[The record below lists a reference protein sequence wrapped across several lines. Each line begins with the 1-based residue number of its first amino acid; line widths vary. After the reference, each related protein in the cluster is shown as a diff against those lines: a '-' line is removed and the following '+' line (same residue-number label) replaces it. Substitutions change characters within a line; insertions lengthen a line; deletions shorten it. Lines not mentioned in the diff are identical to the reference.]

1 MTRDNQD
8 SSDLM
13 APPQAA
19 RYLGVKERTIYL
31 WAQQGKLP
39 AFKVGSVWR
48 FRRSDLDRWLESTRS
63 GPPVNDIEPLT
74 PYVKPWQSKWRL
86 RKDEEQAEQALIDAC
101 SAYIETTLTT
111 VGREVF
117 AVEQFEDRFGADV
130 VRTVIDQLK
139 KGRQITEEEHE
150 GLAGTKVRVIRGR
163 S

>member
-1 MTRDNQD
+1 MC
-8 SSDLM
+8 
-13 APPQAA
+13 
-19 RYLGVKERTIYL
+19 
-31 WAQQGKLP
+31 
-39 AFKVGSVWR
+39 
-48 FRRSDLDRWLESTRS
+48 
-63 GPPVNDIEPLT
+63 
-74 PYVKPWQSKWRL
+74 QS
-86 RKDEEQAEQALIDAC
+86 IVDAC
-101 SAYIETTLTT
+101 RAYIETTLTT